1 LGDEGK
7 SMNEFSDWVRSYWF
21 ELGSLLF
28 QGATLVALVWF
39 GKSLLKILTASRA
52 HVVAPERAMIP
63 AAPSLERR
71 VVQAPFGEAAPSE
84 EPIMETPSYRGVVR
98 GLIPMD
104 SEPAAPQEPHAFGRP
119 QHAGFWHGLIK
130 WLNTPM
136 GNAPVAWRRMVVRR
150 VS

>member
-1 LGDEGK
+1 MD
-7 SMNEFSDWVRSYWF
+7 NFTDWISSYWF

-52 HVVAPERAMIP
+52 HAEATQRAPIP
-63 AAPSLERR
+63 AAPFIERR
-71 VVQAPFGEAAPSE
+71 AVQAPLAEPPASE

-104 SEPAAPQEPHAFGRP
+104 PVPAAPQAPIAFGRP
-119 QHAGFWHGLIK
+119 EHAGIWHGLLK

-136 GNAPVAWRRMVVRR
+136 GNAPVAWRRMVIRR

>member
-1 LGDEGK
+1 
-7 SMNEFSDWVRSYWF
+7 MNDFSDWVSSYWF

-52 HVVAPERAMIP
+52 HAEAPQRAAIP
-63 AAPSLERR
+63 AAPFVERR
-71 VVQAPFGEAAPSE
+71 VVEAPVAEAAASE
-84 EPIMETPSYRGVVR
+84 EPIMETPSYRGIVR

-104 SEPAAPQEPHAFGRP
+104 PVPAAPQAPVAFGRP
-119 QHAGFWHGLIK
+119 EHAGFWHGLLK

>member
-1 LGDEGK
+1 MNGIGDWI
-7 SMNEFSDWVRSYWF
+7 SSYWF

-28 QGATLVALVWF
+28 QGATLLTLIWF
-39 GKSLLKILTASRA
+39 GKSLLKIMTASRVHA
-52 HVVAPERAMIP
+52 EAPQRLAVA
-63 AAPSLERR
+63 
-71 VVQAPFGEAAPSE
+71 EASAVE
-84 EPIMETPSYRGVVR
+84 EPSYRGVVR

-104 SEPAAPQEPHAFGRP
+104 PEPSASHAAVAFIRSERP
-119 QHAGFWHGLIK
+119 GFWHGVMK